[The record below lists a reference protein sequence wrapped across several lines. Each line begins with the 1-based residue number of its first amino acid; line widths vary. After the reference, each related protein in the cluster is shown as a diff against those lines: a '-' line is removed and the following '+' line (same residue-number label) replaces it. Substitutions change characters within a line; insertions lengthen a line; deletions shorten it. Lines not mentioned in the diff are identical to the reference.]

1 MPACSSANVLRTEG
15 LDCPD
20 SVKERELAPIPIKE
34 RERTICPDS
43 HREQGSRMTLRAE
56 LVGSVMIYDSRPGW
70 IGSIIC
76 MTLQQFCVKVIYLYM
91 LWLKH

>member
-56 LVGSVMIYDSRPGW
+56 LVGRCDLIDPFTNDHSQFRSVSRKYDILP
-70 IGSIIC
+70 IALFQK
-76 MTLQQFCVKVIYLYM
+76 TL
-91 LWLKH
+91 